1 MTAESRSRRY
11 TAGMN
16 DERTAAEQ
24 KLVQAA
30 EEVLRESKAK
40 AVVIM
45 TDAKGEGVVAIG
57 DSDALPPMI
66 EAASQPMKMLAEMT
80 AEEQQAFLEN
90 TSPDSGDELR
100 DADGSDEPPAPSSA
114 ADNGC

>member
-1 MTAESRSRRY
+1 MAGMTAESRSRRY

-16 DERTAAEQ
+16 DERTAAER
-24 KLVQAA
+24 KLVEAA
-30 EEVLRESKAK
+30 EEVLRESKSK

-80 AEEQQAFLEN
+80 VDEQQAFLEN
-90 TSPDSGDELR
+90 TTSHPGNELR
-100 DADGSDEPPAPSSA
+100 DADGSDDAPAPS
-114 ADNGC
+114 GP

>member
-1 MTAESRSRRY
+1 
-11 TAGMN
+11 MN

-24 KLVQAA
+24 KLVEAA
-30 EEVLRESKAK
+30 AEVLRESKSK

-66 EAASQPMKMLAEMT
+66 EAASQPMRMLADMS
-80 AEEQQAFLEN
+80 AEEQEAFLE
-90 TSPDSGDELR
+90 SGTTGPGNDRQDEE
-100 DADGSDEPPAPSSA
+100 GSGLTPTDQDPA
-114 ADNGC
+114 G

>member
-24 KLVQAA
+24 KLVEAAA
-30 EEVLRESKAK
+30 EVLKESKSK

-80 AEEQQAFLEN
+80 ADEQQAFLEN
-90 TSPDSGDELR
+90 TASNPANEIR
-100 DADGSDEPPAPSSA
+100 DADGSDDSPA

>member
-1 MTAESRSRRY
+1 MTVESRPRRY

-16 DERTAAEQ
+16 DERTAAER
-24 KLVQAA
+24 KLVEAA
-30 EEVLRESKAK
+30 EEVLRESKSK

-80 AEEQQAFLEN
+80 ADEQQAFLGN
-90 TSPDSGDELR
+90 TSNNPGNETRDVDGSGD
-100 DADGSDEPPAPSSA
+100 AQAPSPAPG
-114 ADNGC
+114 NGC

>member
-80 AEEQQAFLEN
+80 VEEQQAFLEN
-90 TSPDSGDELR
+90 TSLDSSDELR
-100 DADGSDEPPAPSSA
+100 DADGSDEPPAPA

>member
-1 MTAESRSRRY
+1 
-11 TAGMN
+11 MN

-24 KLVQAA
+24 KLVEAA

-66 EAASQPMKMLAEMT
+66 EAASQPMRMLAEMS
-80 AEEQQAFLEN
+80 ADEQRAFLESASTN
-90 TSPDSGDELR
+90 PGNEGPSE
-100 DADGSDEPPAPSSA
+100 DGSIDATPPSLDPGNE
-114 ADNGC
+114 D